1 MFTVMFFDTDNHDDR
16 SFFLEDEMDLTTDL
30 FALYFVVWGKF
41 ALFVFF
47 IIEEIARVALALYIT
62 YLIVFEVH
70 AVNRS
75 FVEDTYFT
83 SKRNTFNA
91 NKKLSHI

>member
-1 MFTVMFFDTDNHDDR
+1 
-16 SFFLEDEMDLTTDL
+16 MDLANDL
-30 FALYFVVWGKF
+30 FAIYFVVWGKF

-47 IIEEIARVALALYIT
+47 IFEEIARVALALYIT

-75 FVEDTYFT
+75 FVEDNYFT
-83 SKRNTFNA
+83 SKRNSFVA
-91 NKKLSHI
+91 NKKFSNNRINHRLYHKCLIVP